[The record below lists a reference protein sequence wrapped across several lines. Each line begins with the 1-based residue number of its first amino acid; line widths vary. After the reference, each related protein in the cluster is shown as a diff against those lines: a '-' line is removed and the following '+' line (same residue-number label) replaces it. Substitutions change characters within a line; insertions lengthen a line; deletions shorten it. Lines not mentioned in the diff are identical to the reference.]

1 MKNSSS
7 LRRMAANGGGGGG
20 MGLGLAP
27 PTAPAGPTGTSGNNN
42 LHNHAGSDVAGSGVG
57 VDTGA
62 AAAAAAAVNGGGGA
76 AGGALNR
83 GRKAVIR
90 MLGEIESLEWGS
102 VLRGF
107 HATFPPPFDSLL
119 ASFPGFLIIRNG
131 KKGSRAQTW
140 PFSRI
145 ILDEKHSFLFFP
157 KPVF

>member
-27 PTAPAGPTGTSGNNN
+27 PTATAGPTGTSGNNN

-62 AAAAAAAVNGGGGA
+62 AAAGVVNGGGGGA

-107 HATFPPPFDSLL
+107 HATFLPPPPPIRSIPPFS
-119 ASFPGFLIIRNG
+119 SCPIPGFLIIR
-131 KKGSRAQTW
+131 
-140 PFSRI
+140 RI
-145 ILDEKHSFLFFP
+145 
-157 KPVF
+157 